1 MKAVSNTFT
10 DTLKRLFLK
19 ILRQTKIKVG
29 FINANSLG
37 HLAFELDIASILGKV
52 NKKTIWCYTSPVSN
66 IKLFELI
73 LNKAVI
79 PGRILNPLLCRTL
92 VPATRGTSSDSN
104 VIANPFTSYL
114 QDLHPAPF
122 QIPDAWTESTIAELS
137 SSNFD
142 IDRPYVC
149 LSLRDGG
156 YDEFWREES
165 RTNGTLYRN
174 CAPEKHMSLVETLI
188 SQGFQV
194 VRMGVNSLPMGYLH
208 PMFFDYST
216 SGWQN
221 DQNDLVL
228 YQNCSFAISNSTG
241 VDELAT
247 IFRKNTYLMD
257 YAPVFGVRLTRL
269 RPICLPKSYFKN
281 GVLMSFSRMN
291 SDDFLNYVA
300 SDTLLSKND
309 ITLQCADEESQK
321 GFAKDCI
328 SHYQGLP
335 KTLIVQDGLQLKYE
349 AFFKSHRDFVLGSS
363 IPILHP
369 NWKNYF

>member
-1 MKAVSNTFT
+1 MKAVSDIFI

-19 ILRQTKIKVG
+19 ILRLTKIKIG

-66 IKLFELI
+66 TKLFELM
-73 LNKAVI
+73 LNKALI
-79 PGRILNPLLCRTL
+79 PGRILNPLLCRTW

-104 VIANPFTSYL
+104 TTATAFTSYL
-114 QDLHPAPF
+114 QDLHPAQF
-122 QIPDAWTESTIAELS
+122 QIPDAWIEGTIAELS
-137 SSNFD
+137 SFNFK

-156 YDEFWREES
+156 YDEFWRSDS

-174 CAPEKHMSLVETLI
+174 CAPEKHTSLVETLI
-188 SQGFQV
+188 KQGFQV
-194 VRMGVNSLPMGYLH
+194 VRMGKNSLPMGYIH

-228 YQNCSFAISNSTG
+228 YQHCSFAISNQTG

-247 IFRKNTYLMD
+247 IFRKNTYLID
-257 YAPVFGVRLTRL
+257 YAPVFGARLTSL
-269 RPICLPKSYFKN
+269 RPICLPKLYFKN

-291 SDDFLNYVA
+291 AYDFLNDVA
-300 SDTLLSKND
+300 SDTLLSENN
-309 ITLQCADEESQK
+309 ITLHCADEESQK
-321 GFAKDCI
+321 GFVKDCI
-328 SHYQGLP
+328 NHYQGLP
-335 KTLIVQDGLQLKYE
+335 KTLRIQDGLQLKFE
-349 AFFKSHRDFVLGSS
+349 AFFKSHRDFVLGLEHPYS
-363 IPILHP
+363 IS
-369 NWKNYF
+369 